1 MATRGTVDRGR
12 GWALYLGLALAGV
25 AFCAVLAARSPT
37 AWDVDFN
44 QFYSAGKLV
53 GTGRLYDWDAI
64 RRLELQHRA
73 TAVPFGRIPFFAF
86 VFQLFSALPYGV
98 ARGLWFGVEVA
109 ALAGFALLWP
119 MAGRARMAVAICW
132 SVPALMCLTFGQDSV
147 LFLFF
152 VALGMALLE
161 DHEFL
166 AGVALSGCIAKPH
179 LALLLPVLLAA
190 RGKWKALAGG
200 LAGGLTALLIS
211 LLVEGK
217 EWPLRLLALAR
228 APEFDPA
235 ADRMPTLKGMLS
247 LTGGGVAVQ
256 IAVTLGVV
264 AACWYLSSRLP
275 LPAAAALALAGG
287 LLISK
292 TELPGH
298 LAVTGYTLALFAA
311 EVLRTRRKAPV
322 VSPA

>member
-109 ALAGFALLWP
+109 ALAI
-119 MAGRARMAVAICW
+119 R
-132 SVPALMCLTFGQDSV
+132 
-147 LFLFF
+147 
-152 VALGMALLE
+152 
-161 DHEFL
+161 
-166 AGVALSGCIAKPH
+166 
-179 LALLLPVLLAA
+179 
-190 RGKWKALAGG
+190 
-200 LAGGLTALLIS
+200 
-211 LLVEGK
+211 
-217 EWPLRLLALAR
+217 
-228 APEFDPA
+228 
-235 ADRMPTLKGMLS
+235 
-247 LTGGGVAVQ
+247 
-256 IAVTLGVV
+256 
-264 AACWYLSSRLP
+264 
-275 LPAAAALALAGG
+275 AALAHGRPGADGRRDLLVGAGAHVPHLRSG
-287 LLISK
+287 LR
-292 TELPGH
+292 P
-298 LAVTGYTLALFAA
+298 VP
-311 EVLRTRRKAPV
+311 VLRRARDGAARRPR
-322 VSPA
+322 